1 MALLSLEQKGLF
13 VLMEQW
19 KNRRKIRQQRI
30 CKEQSDREFLRQ
42 VTQAKQNLQ
51 IARDNFNY
59 VTNDSMLEYYI
70 YMIKAEE
77 TKLNY
82 YLALAKEEH
91 RENAECFAQFF
102 DYDTEKGCG

>member
-1 MALLSLEQKGLF
+1 MTLLSLEQKGLF
-13 VLMEQW
+13 VFMDQW
-19 KNRRKIRQQRI
+19 KNRRKRKQQRF

-42 VTQAKQNLQ
+42 VAEAKQNLQ

-70 YMIKAEE
+70 YLIKAEE

-82 YLALAKEEH
+82 YLSLAKQEQ
-91 RENAECFAQFF
+91 RENAECFAQIF
-102 DYDTEKGCG
+102 DYNA